1 MKLAWIFSGQ
11 GAQSVGMGRDLYENS
26 AAAKA
31 VFDEADA
38 VLGYSI
44 SDICFNGPDEKLTS
58 SIYCQSAI
66 YTMSMACLAAFR
78 ERYPDAPAP
87 VAAAGLSLGEYA
99 ALAAAGYFS
108 FADGLKLVTKRGAL
122 MDEACK
128 LTNGSMASVI
138 GGDPEMIDAVCKE
151 YDIDVQC

>member
-44 SDICFNGPDEKLTS
+44 SDICFNGPGETLTS
-58 SIYCQSAI
+58 SI
-66 YTMSMACLAAFR
+66 
-78 ERYPDAPAP
+78 
-87 VAAAGLSLGEYA
+87 
-99 ALAAAGYFS
+99 
-108 FADGLKLVTKRGAL
+108 
-122 MDEACK
+122 
-128 LTNGSMASVI
+128 
-138 GGDPEMIDAVCKE
+138 
-151 YDIDVQC
+151 